1 MTGRTGQCMCGAV
14 RFTATDLGEFG
25 VCHCEMCRRW
35 TGSALFG
42 VTVPETAMRIDQGDA
57 IVARRSSDWATRSFC
72 GSCGSPLWYR
82 LDSGVDGTGDYEV
95 ALGLFDDPNG
105 FTLEQEIFID
115 CKPDSYALA
124 GDHKRMTR
132 AEAFAAFGV
141 TPDDV

>member
-1 MTGRTGQCMCGAV
+1 M
-14 RFTATDLGEFG
+14 
-25 VCHCEMCRRW
+25 
-35 TGSALFG
+35 
-42 VTVPETAMRIDQGDA
+42 
-57 IVARRSSDWATRSFC
+57 ARRSSDWATRSFC